1 LFLAALSAPQWAEQR
16 RQDGGLRQQGMAMT
30 DGDGLHQLLQWLE
43 EELARNRLLVE
54 AFASG
59 KLEIHSWQD
68 GQGMVDTT
76 DDNLAQ
82 AKLRVARLKEIL
94 ATYSREG

>member
-1 LFLAALSAPQWAEQR
+1 MALDQSWFLVGEMKAA
-16 RQDGGLRQQGMAMT
+16 GK
-30 DGDGLHQLLQWLE
+30 QLGY
-43 EELARNRLLVE
+43 RLVHVR
-54 AFASG
+54 FASG
-59 KLEIHSWQD
+59 KLEIRSRQD
-68 GQGMVDTT
+68 RQGMVDTT